1 MDKLVT
7 THRFSLNP
15 FDNSGEQIYLITKV
29 YDNGDEKDN
38 IYFNQELKLQ
48 SYCNSASF
56 NLVGAV
62 LTSKLLRQMA
72 DEMEQ
77 LENLKRNK

>member
-1 MDKLVT
+1 MAELVT
-7 THRFSLNP
+7 THRFSFNP
-15 FDNSGEQIYLITKV
+15 FDNGGEQIYLITKV